1 MRSKASRKSGR
12 RRSVR
17 PLRRT
22 TRPGRKVKS
31 ATRRRPLQRG
41 SGIFDSIF
49 SSKWLN
55 WLDKKKDPEEDKK
68 EMSDLANQNETSSD
82 KLDAELAAIKKQLE
96 MQDNKTPLMT
106 SDVPVIGK
114 LVKGAVGVLA
124 GGYRI
129 APNRRGH
136 RRRT

>member
-1 MRSKASRKSGR
+1 MRSKVSRKSGR

-17 PLRRT
+17 PLRR

-68 EMSDLANQNETSSD
+68 EISDLANQNETSSD

-106 SDVPVIGK
+106 SDVPVIGQ
-114 LVKGAVGVLA
+114 VGKG
-124 GGYRI
+124 RRRSS
-129 APNRRGH
+129 RRGLSNRSKSSRH